1 MILGLWVS
9 PMRRGGN
16 SSRLS
21 AAVWRDGRSRRAQ
34 QATIYLLIR
43 QRSDKDFPNAVS
55 VREAAMATKTRA
67 KTKRKKT
74 TVSKAARRR
83 KTVRKTRVIRKKAA
97 KKAAPRRAPRTKAK
111 STAKVAVKPTPVS
124 QRAQPEAVKPPPSRP
139 AQPSAAEQR
148 IGAVTHY
155 YSHLLVVAMQLE
167 PGTTLRVG
175 DVIHIR
181 GHTTDFTQK
190 VESLEVD
197 HAPVTEVRPNDDF
210 GLRVVEH
217 AREHDI
223 VYKVRS

>member
-1 MILGLWVS
+1 
-9 PMRRGGN
+9 
-16 SSRLS
+16 
-21 AAVWRDGRSRRAQ
+21 
-34 QATIYLLIR
+34 
-43 QRSDKDFPNAVS
+43 
-55 VREAAMATKTRA
+55 MATKARA
-67 KTKRKKT
+67 KAKRKKM
-74 TVSKAARRR
+74 TVSKTARRR
-83 KTVRKTRVIRKKAA
+83 KTVRKTRIIKKKAA
-97 KKAAPRRAPRTKAK
+97 KKAPPRRAPRTKAK

-124 QRAQPEAVKPPPSRP
+124 QRAQPEAVKPPPRRP